1 MTERR
6 PRGSASG
13 MRSRHIGRKPKE
25 AVAKQAIK
33 EAKRKQRQRIVMRN
47 RAIFGAGCVAVAALL
62 IFLLIKLFGFIFDL
76 GKTAETTTI
85 TFTEDGKV
93 VFEEVVDFD
102 TDTYSKS
109 DLKSESEDLIEAFN
123 KKKGKDVVS
132 LDKVKMKK
140 DKVYV
145 KSTYDSPEVY
155 SSFTSYDTFGGTY
168 EKAVEAGY
176 KFADIFSQVTDGK
189 KGQGQI
195 LDAAS
200 LFAGKGVAI
209 INENCT
215 VVVPGTVEYVSES
228 STEIVDASTVKITP
242 KDGNEDAT
250 ETVYIIYN
258 TNTKK

>member
-6 PRGSASG
+6 PRGTASG
-13 MRSRHIGRKPKE
+13 MRSRHIGRRPKE
-25 AVAKQAIK
+25 AAAKQSIK

-47 RAIFGAGCVAVAALL
+47 RAIFGAGCIAVAALV
-62 IFLLIKLFGFIFDL
+62 IFLLIKLFGFILDL

-85 TFTEDGKV
+85 TFNSDGKV

-109 DLKSESEDLIEAFN
+109 DLKSESKDLIEAFN
-123 KKKGKDVVS
+123 KKQGKDVVS
-132 LDKVKMKK
+132 LDRVKMKK

-155 SSFTSYDTFGGTY
+155 TSFTTY
-168 EKAVEAGY
+168 ETFDDTYENAVEAGY
-176 KFADIFSQVTDGK
+176 KFANIFSQVKDGK
-189 KGQGQI
+189 KSQGQI

-200 LFAGKGVAI
+200 LFVGKRVAI
-209 INENCT
+209 VNENCT
-215 VVVPGTVEYVSES
+215 VVVPGTIEYVSDS
-228 STEIVDASTVKITP
+228 STEIVDASTVKIAP